1 VAALA
6 AGVFD
11 GSFDMGPAVLVLRG
25 VAVVVVVAAEQAQV
39 LRV

>member
-11 GSFDMGPAVLVLRG
+11 GSFDVGLAVLVLRG
-25 VAVVVVVAAEQAQV
+25 VAVVVAAEQAQV
-39 LRV
+39 LRT